1 MLINIDEVKVNDRI
15 RKDFGD
21 IEELANDIKKNGLI
35 NPPTVTPEYELI
47 AGERRLRAC
56 KHLGFQQIEVRIVSV
71 RDEEHQLNMEISENE
86 NRKEFTYSERM
97 DWSKRL
103 GRIESIK
110 ARERQ
115 GKRTDL
121 TSDKTLSDV
130 RADDVVAEKS
140 GFGSREQYRKA
151 KFIDEH
157 ADEETIKKLDEE
169 KISIHRAWTETKEK
183 LEQAEKRAKQ
193 AESQAET
200 ERKERERLEN
210 ELENQEP
217 EVKEVFKEIDNTDYE
232 TIKKLEDEI
241 EQLKRKSE
249 LESQDAETYR
259 QLKKD
264 IDNLRNRKNDIV
276 KQIDNASSI
285 GKFIAR
291 IDRSFEE
298 DLAPIKYSR
307 AIEELERSESVQES
321 LNEIVS
327 KVENWCRE
335 IRGIMKN
342 NNITEVIDYEEQ

>member
-1 MLINIDEVKVNDRI
+1 MDHLTNEVKAKETHEKAVGYFKVSEQYGYKFIMEVKKIRDDRYY
-15 RKDFGD
+15 K
-21 IEELANDIKKNGLI
+21 E
-35 NPPTVTPEYELI
+35 
-47 AGERRLRAC
+47 
-56 KHLGFQQIEVRIVSV
+56 LGFSTFEEYCQQAWGYSRQWMNTQIQSASK
-71 RDEEHQLNMEISENE
+71 LNESDFENYSYQFGVKKTFFIATMDGQQREQAINEGIPTEQGNKSLNEATQKEISEW
-86 NRKEFTYSERM
+86 RKKYNQS
-97 DWSKRL
+97 
-103 GRIESIK
+103 
-110 ARERQ
+110 
-115 GKRTDL
+115 
-121 TSDKTLSDV
+121 
-130 RADDVVAEKS
+130 
-140 GFGSREQYRKA
+140 
-151 KFIDEH
+151 
-157 ADEETIKKLDEE
+157 
-169 KISIHRAWTETKEK
+169 
-183 LEQAEKRAKQ
+183 EQARQQ
-193 AESQAET
+193 AESQAES

>member
-1 MLINIDEVKVNDRI
+1 LQLSNGLVSIATKINSHKNNIGYSFIEIGKELIRAK
-15 RKDFGD
+15 
-21 IEELANDIKKNGLI
+21 EEDIKHGEWQLFLDEI
-35 NPPTVTPEYELI
+35 NMSRTQAQRHITVT
-47 AGERRLRAC
+47 
-56 KHLGFQQIEVRIVSV
+56 
-71 RDEEHQLNMEISENE
+71 
-86 NRKEFTYSERM
+86 
-97 DWSKRL
+97 
-103 GRIESIK
+103 
-110 ARERQ
+110 
-115 GKRTDL
+115 
-121 TSDKTLSDV
+121 
-130 RADDVVAEKS
+130 
-140 GFGSREQYRKA
+140 EQYKMGKLPDVGTIGLNA
-151 KFIDEH
+151 MYEI
-157 ADEETIKKLDEE
+157 ATLPEEKRQEAINDDGSVKPIREIREIKKENKEL
-169 KISIHRAWTETKEK
+169 ETKY
-183 LEQAEKRAKQ
+183 KQ
-193 AESQAET
+193 AESQAES

-276 KQIDNASSI
+276 KQIENASSI